1 MKITKTLT
9 AAIYARFSTEH
20 QSLESLVDQR
30 RMCERTAT
38 QNGIKV
44 VAQFEDAG
52 ISGGTSDRPGYQAM
66 LSAARRG
73 EFSVIIAEDLKRL
86 WREQAEQHTR
96 MKEFMNL
103 RILIMTA
110 SGFDSRQ
117 PGADLI
123 ASVQG
128 AAAEL
133 ERKETAYRTRR
144 GLEGRARAG
153 KSTGGRCY
161 GYVPASESE
170 SGDVAVDETQA
181 SVVVRIFNAFLSGES
196 PRDIASALNADGVP
210 SPGSFWKGRSIR
222 RGSGWVSSAI
232 HGDVKKG
239 TGMLRNRRYI
249 GEVTFGRAEWK
260 QDAANSKVRR
270 MELRDAPLHV
280 RTDERLR
287 IVSQDLWDRVQ
298 AALIER
304 ANRMQARVGK
314 WRGGRPPGSGSRYL
328 LSGLLR
334 CGECGSSVTAC
345 DARNYG
351 CGGFLNGGPHICGT
365 HFHRIRRELL
375 DTKILESL
383 DCEDLHRRTRQEL
396 VAALMAPS
404 EELIEESGADT
415 SIDAEFGPLAQ
426 LIVAGQATRA
436 QIARM
441 AEITHR
447 MQTPSAPRLTS
458 RKMMKRPEAERIARN
473 LSDRLPR
480 TAERIRAL
488 CASDVQQARTEL
500 GRVTGRITLRE
511 AEGGKSL
518 YAEWDLGPT
527 QLMGGLNSL
536 TALASEN
543 LVAGAGFEPATFGL

>member
-1 MKITKTLT
+1 MKAAKTLT

-20 QSLESLVDQR
+20 QSRESLVDQR
-30 RMCERTAT
+30 RMCERTAL

-103 RILIMTA
+103 KVLIMTA

-161 GYVPASESE
+161 GYVPASESG
-170 SGDVAVDETQA
+170 SGDVLVDDGQA
-181 SVVVRIFNAFLSGES
+181 SVVVRIFNAFLSGQS
-196 PRDIASALNADGVP
+196 PRDIANALNADGVP
-210 SPGSFWKGRSIR
+210 SPGSYWKGRSIR

-270 MELRDAPLHV
+270 MELRDTPLHV
-280 RTDERLR
+280 RSDERLR
-287 IVSQDLWDRVQ
+287 IVPKDLWDRVQ

-314 WRGGRPPGSGSRYL
+314 SRGGRPPGSGSRYL

-345 DARNYG
+345 DVRNYG
-351 CGGFLNGGPHICGT
+351 CGGFITGGPHICGA
-365 HFHRIRRELL
+365 HFPRVRRDLL
-375 DTKILESL
+375 ESKILESL
-383 DCEDLHRRTRQEL
+383 DCEDLRQRTRQEL
-396 VAALMAPS
+396 VAALMAPTIES
-404 EELIEESGADT
+404 IEEPVADI
-415 SIDAEFGPLAQ
+415 SIDAEFAPLAQ

-436 QIARM
+436 QITRM
-441 AEITHR
+441 AEITR
-447 MQTPSAPRLTS
+447 VMQAPVAPRMTRPQS
-458 RKMMKRPEAERIARN
+458 MKRSEAERIARE

-480 TAERIRAL
+480 TAARIREI
-488 CASDVQQARTEL
+488 CARDIQQARTEL
-500 GRVTGRITLRE
+500 GRLTGRITLRE
-511 AEGGKSL
+511 AQGGRSL

-527 QLMGGLNSL
+527 QLMGGLNPL
-536 TALASEN
+536 TPLASEN